1 MPNRGAFSFHE
12 VPVTARIARW
22 PWILG
27 IVVMATGCDNVS
39 WGGIDVSLK
48 PPGTDSAAT
57 TAREAESAEELEES
71 LPAPPERLFLFL
83 ATRTEG
89 TAVLTPI
96 GEIEGGTLSA
106 LPREEEVPG
115 FRAQF
120 AQERMAPGARFI
132 LFAEGTRVG
141 TLTVGDD
148 PPTESPYCLA
158 RAQVEGTVELVPGAS
173 GAQRFLA
180 LAHRLGETFGYGS
193 YRSHTHNY
201 DQRVASLNMSASLI
215 PQVGAT
221 WPSSLLDIRRDI
233 QVFALNGEDPP
244 VVAATFVYQDQLRQQ
259 PAPNN
264 AYSLFVLGQ
273 DRGAGYQ
280 PVFFRYRHVGE
291 QGKGAPRYLSRLDWD
306 RDGQEEILLDV
317 FGEETQWFAVVGR
330 RGNRWQT
337 VFEDPC
343 ADASSF

>member
-1 MPNRGAFSFHE
+1 
-12 VPVTARIARW
+12 VTARIIRR

-27 IVVMATGCDNVS
+27 IVVMASGCDNVS

-48 PPGTDSAAT
+48 PPDTPSAVT
-57 TAREAESAEELEES
+57 TAQVAEATEETEEP
-71 LPAPPERLFLFL
+71 LPPLPERPVLFL
-83 ATRTEG
+83 ATRTG
-89 TAVLTPI
+89 ASAVLTPI
-96 GEIEGGTLSA
+96 GELEGGTLSA
-106 LPREEEVPG
+106 LPREHEVPG
-115 FRAQF
+115 FRARF
-120 AQERMAPGARFI
+120 AQERMAPGARFT

-141 TLTVGDD
+141 TFTVGSD

-158 RAQVEGTVELVPGAS
+158 RAQVGGTVEIVPGVT

-180 LAHRLGETFGYGS
+180 LAQRIGETFAYGD
-193 YRSHTHNY
+193 YQSHTHNY
-201 DQRVASLNMSASLI
+201 DQRVASLNMGTSLI

-244 VVAATFVYQDQLRQQ
+244 VVAVTFVYQDRLRQQ
-259 PAPNN
+259 AAPDN

-273 DRGAGYQ
+273 DRGAGYR
-280 PVFFRYRHVGE
+280 PIFFRYRQVGE
-291 QGKGAPRYLSRLDWD
+291 QGKGAPLYLSRLDWN
-306 RDGQEEILLDV
+306 RDGQEEIVLDV
-317 FGEETQWFAVVGR
+317 YGEETQWFAVVGR

-343 ADASSF
+343 SDASSF

>member
-1 MPNRGAFSFHE
+1 
-12 VPVTARIARW
+12 
-22 PWILG
+22 
-27 IVVMATGCDNVS
+27 MATGCDNVS
-39 WGGIDVSLK
+39 WGGIDVGLK
-48 PPGTDSAAT
+48 PPGTPSTAAT
-57 TAREAESAEELEES
+57 PQEEESAEGLEDS
-71 LPAPPERLFLFL
+71 LPALPARPFLFL
-83 ATRTEG
+83 ATRTER

-96 GEIEGGTLSA
+96 GQLEGGTLTA

-120 AQERMAPGARFI
+120 VRERMAPGARFT
-132 LFAEGTRVG
+132 LFAEGARVG
-141 TLTVGDD
+141 TLTVGDH

-158 RAQVEGTVELVPGAS
+158 RAQVEGTVELVPDAS

-180 LAHRLGETFGYGS
+180 LAHRIGETFGYGA
-193 YRSHTHNY
+193 YRSHSHNY
-201 DQRVASLNMSASLI
+201 DQRIASLNMGTSLI

-233 QVFALNGEDPP
+233 QVFALNGVDPP
-244 VVAATFVYQDQLRQQ
+244 VVAATFVYQDSLRQQ
-259 PAPNN
+259 PAPNS

-280 PVFFRYRHVGE
+280 PVFFRYRQVGE

-343 ADASSF
+343 ADAPSF

>member
-1 MPNRGAFSFHE
+1 
-12 VPVTARIARW
+12 
-22 PWILG
+22 
-27 IVVMATGCDNVS
+27 MATGCDNVS
-39 WGGIDVSLK
+39 WGGIDVRLK
-48 PPGTDSAAT
+48 PPETPSAIAA
-57 TAREAESAEELEES
+57 ARETEAAEELEES
-71 LPAPPERLFLFL
+71 LPDLTERPVLFL
-83 ATRTEG
+83 ATRTG
-89 TAVLTPI
+89 SSAVLTPI
-96 GEIEGGTLSA
+96 GEIQDGTLST

-115 FRAQF
+115 FREDF
-120 AQERMAPGARFI
+120 ARERMAPGARFT

-180 LAHRLGETFGYGS
+180 LAHRIGETFVYGS
-193 YRSHTHNY
+193 YLSHTHDY
-201 DQRVASLNMSASLI
+201 DQRIASLNMSASLI

-221 WPSSLLDIRRDI
+221 WPPSLLDIRRDI

-259 PAPNN
+259 PAPDN
-264 AYSLFVLGQ
+264 AYSLFILGQ
-273 DRGAGYQ
+273 DRGAGYR
-280 PVFFRYRHVGE
+280 PVFFRYRQVGE

-330 RGNRWQT
+330 RGGRWQT
-337 VFEDPC
+337 VYEDPC

>member
-1 MPNRGAFSFHE
+1 
-12 VPVTARIARW
+12 
-22 PWILG
+22 
-27 IVVMATGCDNVS
+27 MATGCDNVS
-39 WGGIDVSLK
+39 WGRFDVSLK
-48 PPGTDSAAT
+48 PLETASAVD
-57 TAREAESAEELEES
+57 TAQEAAEEPEES
-71 LPAPPERLFLFL
+71 LPALPERLFLFL
-83 ATRTEG
+83 ATRTER
-89 TAVLTPI
+89 TTVLTPI

-120 AQERMAPGARFI
+120 AQERMAPGARFT

-180 LAHRLGETFGYGS
+180 LAHRLGETFDYS
-193 YRSHTHNY
+193 AYRSHAHNY
-201 DQRVASLNMSASLI
+201 DQRIASLSMGTSLI

-221 WPSSLLDIRRDI
+221 WPSSLLAIRRDI

-244 VVAATFVYQDQLRQQ
+244 VVAATFVYQDSLRQQ
-259 PAPNN
+259 PAPIN

-280 PVFFRYRHVGE
+280 PVFFRYRQVGE

-306 RDGQEEILLDV
+306 RDGQEEILLEV

-330 RGNRWQT
+330 RGPRWQT

-343 ADASSF
+343 ADAPSF

>member
-1 MPNRGAFSFHE
+1 M
-12 VPVTARIARW
+12 TARIARW

-39 WGGIDVSLK
+39 WGRFDVSLK
-48 PPGTDSAAT
+48 PPPGTTSAAT
-57 TAREAESAEELEES
+57 TAQGAPEEVEDSLSVSRE
-71 LPAPPERLFLFL
+71 RHFLFL
-83 ATRTEG
+83 ATRTG
-89 TAVLTPI
+89 NSAVLTPI
-96 GEIEGGTLSA
+96 GELESGTLSA

-115 FRAQF
+115 FRVQF
-120 AQERMAPGARFI
+120 AQERMAPGARFT

-141 TLTVGDD
+141 TLTVGDN
-148 PPTESPYCLA
+148 PATVSPYCLA

-173 GAQRFLA
+173 GAERFLA
-180 LAHRLGETFGYGS
+180 LAHHIGETFGYGS

-201 DQRVASLNMSASLI
+201 DQRIASLNMGASLI

-221 WPSSLLDIRRDI
+221 WPPSILDIRRDI
-233 QVFALNGEDPP
+233 QVFTLNGEDPP
-244 VVAATFVYQDQLRQQ
+244 VVAATFVYQDQLLQQ
-259 PAPNN
+259 PAPDN

-273 DRGAGYQ
+273 DRGAGYR
-280 PVFFRYRHVGE
+280 PVLFRYRQVGE

-317 FGEETQWFAVVGR
+317 FGEQTQWFAVVGR